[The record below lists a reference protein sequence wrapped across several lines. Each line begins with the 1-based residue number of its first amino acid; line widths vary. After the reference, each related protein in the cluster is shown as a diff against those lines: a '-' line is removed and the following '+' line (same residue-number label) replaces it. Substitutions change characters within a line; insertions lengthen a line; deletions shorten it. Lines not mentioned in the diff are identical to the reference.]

1 MEHLGTSV
9 HFVLVVLGFQENSM
23 IFDFLII
30 EFLLICQAMAQNSR
44 KRYTVRLL
52 SMCLGSST
60 LRVGGKAPPPLLVPL
75 DGLLLA

>member
-9 HFVLVVLGFQENSM
+9 HFVLGFQENSM
-23 IFDFLII
+23 IFHFLII

-60 LRVGGKAPPPLLVPL
+60 LRVEGKAPPPLLVPL